1 MCRFYFRSPRTTE
14 SCIWKC
20 VGIDVKKKCIYFVFC
35 DTAVNDE
42 WSSLHRLWK
51 CVCGFDCDFIWVLFD
66 AKIIEIS
73 LLFHSWL
80 QTPGLTWVNR
90 CLTVMVKHRSGL
102 WTCRPKVFWTS
113 SWSAPSSELWQ
124 NDHPTPLSAPLLL
137 NACVKDDLR
146 RTVARATLTNSG
158 WWTLSSR

>member
-1 MCRFYFRSPRTTE
+1 MPFLLQVASDNWELHMKVCWDWCKKNVHLFCFLWYSSKRRMIIAASFVEMC
-14 SCIWKC
+14 
-20 VGIDVKKKCIYFVFC
+20 
-35 DTAVNDE
+35 
-42 WSSLHRLWK
+42 LWLWLWLYL
-51 CVCGFDCDFIWVLFD
+51 ILFD
-66 AKIIEIS
+66 AKIIEMS
-73 LLFHSWL
+73 LLVHSWL

>member
-20 VGIDVKKKCIYFVFC
+20 VGIDVKKMCIYFVFC

-66 AKIIEIS
+66 AKIIEMS
-73 LLFHSWL
+73 LLVHSWL

-124 NDHPTPLSAPLLL
+124 NDHPTPLSAPFLL

>member
-1 MCRFYFRSPRTTE
+1 MPFLLQVASDNWELHMKVCWDW
-14 SCIWKC
+14 C
-20 VGIDVKKKCIYFVFC
+20 KKMCIYFVFC

-66 AKIIEIS
+66 AKIIEMS
-73 LLFHSWL
+73 LLVHSWL